1 MNLQERPNIVW
12 VCLQQGLGMFG
23 NMQKLYDTMRKAQQV
38 VQVEVIR
45 AQKKLATYGV
55 YSLFLI
61 FLFLDSI

>member
-12 VCLQQGLGMFG
+12 VCLQQRLGMFG
-23 NMQKLYDTMRKAQQV
+23 NMQRLYDIMRKAQQV

-61 FLFLDSI
+61 FLFLDYI